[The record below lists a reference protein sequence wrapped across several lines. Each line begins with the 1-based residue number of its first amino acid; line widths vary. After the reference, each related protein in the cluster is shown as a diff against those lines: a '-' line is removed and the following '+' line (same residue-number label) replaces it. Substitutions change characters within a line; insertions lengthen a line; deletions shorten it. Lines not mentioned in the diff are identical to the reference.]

1 MICILILIN
10 EINQRRG
17 WIIIFYEKEMVTRI
31 LLCYLLYQVILQYNS
46 QNEINGKV
54 KLVVKNGAEAVPP
67 GLRDEIDEAIL
78 KFMTDDPDID
88 YHA

>member
-1 MICILILIN
+1 
-10 EINQRRG
+10 
-17 WIIIFYEKEMVTRI
+17 
-31 LLCYLLYQVILQYNS
+31 VILQYNS